1 MYTAGVLITGGLFIA
16 AGISQLVRPAAYLS
30 VVPPYLPFPLALIYG
45 TGVLKALGGLGL
57 LVPQT
62 RRPVGW
68 ALVFLLVAVFPANV
82 HMALNP
88 QQFADVPPALLIAR
102 LPLQLV
108 FIAWVYWL
116 AIRNRGLATSGSAAS
131 R

>member
-1 MYTAGVLITGGLFIA
+1 MLFISAGV
-16 AGISQLVRPAAYLS
+16 SQLVRPAAYLD

-68 ALVFLLVAVFPANV
+68 ALVILLVAVFPANV
-82 HMALNP
+82 HMALHP
-88 QQFADVPPALLIAR
+88 QQFADIPPALLIAR
-102 LPLQLV
+102 LPLQLL

-116 AIRNRGLATSGSAAS
+116 AVKRRKTGAEAERQQA
-131 R
+131 

>member
-1 MYTAGVLITGGLFIA
+1 MVITGLLFITAGF
-16 AGISQLVRPAAYLS
+16 SQLVRPAAYLD
-30 VVPPYLPFPLALIYG
+30 VVPPYLPFPLALIYL

-68 ALVFLLVAVFPANV
+68 ALVILLVAVFPANV
-82 HMALNP
+82 HMALHP
-88 QQFADVPPALLIAR
+88 QQFADIPQALLIAR
-102 LPLQLV
+102 LPLQLL

-116 AIRNRGLATSGSAAS
+116 AVKRQDNTRETIG
-131 R
+131 